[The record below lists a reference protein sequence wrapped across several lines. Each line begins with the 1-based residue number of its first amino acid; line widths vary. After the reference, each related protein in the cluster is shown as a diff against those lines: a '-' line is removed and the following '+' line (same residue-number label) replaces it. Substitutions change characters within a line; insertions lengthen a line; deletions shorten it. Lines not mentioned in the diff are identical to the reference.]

1 MPVKCNDNYIC
12 ENDNVTYEDIETPDH
27 CLSIGDKMCTTC
39 ESASLTRSSNSEMFN
54 RSPVQ
59 SIFGEGDYGPDADE
73 RFWNILHEK
82 CGMNRPSTSSQQS
95 LSPNFFIALPNY
107 SNFNA
112 NVAKILTRTR
122 NYAKEG
128 LIKDANTSMFIETI
142 QKVVTSLKDINFEK
156 YSDPKEFIKSLF
168 RDILRSEQC
177 SSQMIH
183 DPIVIP
189 ASVEVFVNE
198 LAETPKTKFILV
210 ARLLYKRPE
219 ACLEAVIEKCH
230 SIMSKRPLSAFNAAF
245 PIKKTLR
252 RTIRSK
258 SRSKSRSK
266 YRSKS
271 RSKSRTK

>member
-1 MPVKCNDNYIC
+1 
-12 ENDNVTYEDIETPDH
+12 
-27 CLSIGDKMCTTC
+27 
-39 ESASLTRSSNSEMFN
+39 
-54 RSPVQ
+54 
-59 SIFGEGDYGPDADE
+59 
-73 RFWNILHEK
+73 
-82 CGMNRPSTSSQQS
+82 MNRPSTSSQS

-122 NYAKEG
+122 NYTKEG

-142 QKVVTSLKDINFEK
+142 QKVVTSLKDIDFKK
-156 YSDPKEFIKSLF
+156 YSDPKEFIKNRF

-210 ARLLYKRPE
+210 ARLLDKRPE

-245 PIKKTLR
+245 PIKKIKKTR
-252 RTIRSK
+252 RRFFSQSKSKSKSK
-258 SRSKSRSK
+258 SRRPHSKGGKRK
-266 YRSKS
+266 AK
-271 RSKSRTK
+271 